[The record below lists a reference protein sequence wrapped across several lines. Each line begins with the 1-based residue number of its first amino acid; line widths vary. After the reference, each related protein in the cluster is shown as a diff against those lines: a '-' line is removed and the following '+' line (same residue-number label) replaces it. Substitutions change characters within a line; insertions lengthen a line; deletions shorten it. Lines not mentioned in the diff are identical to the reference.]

1 MEVSAGGVVVKREDS
16 ILVLLARRGR
26 DWQLPKGLVE
36 EGERIEETAV
46 REVREETGIDARIIK
61 PLGKINYWYY
71 REGVRVYKTVH
82 FFLMEAMGGSTEEHD
97 SEMDEVRWF
106 GIDEALNVIGYRNE
120 KDLIEKAKRELR
132 GDLVWGNWSS

>member
-26 DWQLPKGLVE
+26 DWQLPKGMVE

-61 PLGKINYWYY
+61 PLNRIHYWYY
-71 REGVRVYKTVH
+71 REGVRIYKTVH
-82 FFLMEAMGGSTEEHD
+82 FFLMEAVGGNTEEHD
-97 SEMDEVRWF
+97 REMDEVRWF
-106 GIDEALNVIGYRNE
+106 EVEEAFEVIAYRNE
-120 KDLIEKAKRELR
+120 KDLIEKAERELR